1 MPSDAKTGR
10 FLLADGPKTVRE
22 FNPKAV
28 LRFAD
33 RMCETCNGCI
43 LDHYLIAHDDPELR
57 GNYWCDKEGKQF
69 STGLKI

>member
-1 MPSDAKTGR
+1 MSETTGR
-10 FLLADGPKTVRE
+10 YLLADGPKTLAE

-33 RMCETCNGCI
+33 RVCETCERPIMGHWLRPN
-43 LDHYLIAHDDPELR
+43 DDPDLR
-57 GNYWCDKEGKQF
+57 GEYWCTKEGNQF